1 MPHKMIRDNRGF
13 YIYVVLSKT
22 PTKVGGAIRK
32 LAGITY
38 NHASIAFDRELIQ
51 LYSFARR
58 QYKNPL
64 DAGLVRE
71 HPEWFSLRRHNHVD
85 VRIYKIP
92 VTREQ
97 YLKGKTRIL
106 EIKHDSDGYL
116 YNLFSVLFFPFMK
129 GFETYKA
136 YSCAEF
142 VAHMIRTMGIEL
154 SPNKLDCMF
163 TPQEIGERIGN
174 WLMFEGN
181 LLEYCQTRPGKGNFF
196 EKPGYRRTA
205 KTSVVLVITLLYR
218 KMRFR
223 RGFTVVN

>member
-1 MPHKMIRDNRGF
+1 MHKINRERRDY

-22 PTKVGGAIRK
+22 PTKFGGAIRR
-32 LAGITY
+32 LAGIEY
-38 NHASIAFDRELIQ
+38 NHASIAFDSQLKQ

-71 HPEWFSLRRHNHVD
+71 HFDTFSLRRVAQVD

-97 YLKGKTRIL
+97 YLNGKSRIL
-106 EIKHDSDGYL
+106 EIKHDTDGYL
-116 YNLFSVLFFPFMK
+116 YNLFSVLFYPFTK

-136 YSCAEF
+136 YTCAEF

-154 SPNKLDCMF
+154 MPGKLDCAY
-163 TPQEIGERIGN
+163 TPQAIGDCIHDS
-174 WLMFEGN
+174 LLYEGN
-181 LLEYCQTRPGKGNFF
+181 LLEYCQMPPRKSIFF
-196 EKPGYRRTA
+196 DRPGYRRKA
-205 KTSVVLVITLLYR
+205 KTSAVLVFTLLFR
-218 KMRFR
+218 MLRFN
-223 RGFTVVN
+223 GAIVKI

>member
-1 MPHKMIRDNRGF
+1 MSGAQDFFLCAFAFCLLFPFLSFTLAHRCAMISAIITFTQGNTMPHKMIRDCRGF

-22 PTKVGGAIRK
+22 PTKVGSAIRK
-32 LAGITY
+32 LAGIKY

-71 HPEWFSLRRHNHVD
+71 HPEWFSLRRHNRVD

-163 TPQEIGERIGN
+163 TPQDIGERIGQ
-174 WLMFEGN
+174 L
-181 LLEYCQTRPGKGNFF
+181 
-196 EKPGYRRTA
+196 A
-205 KTSVVLVITLLYR
+205 DV
-218 KMRFR
+218 
-223 RGFTVVN
+223 